1 MNKQSAEG
9 LMRKIGI
16 AAVTGTLVFAQLP
29 VAAIA
34 AEATSTTSSTQ
45 SSSQAPEPPSG
56 DANGQGG
63 APGSTGGQPGE
74 PPSGDAAGGQG
85 GGMSGANTMTFD
97 YTGTYSG
104 AVEADGESVS
114 ESDASFEATEADQN
128 AALAQNG
135 GALALTGVNLTKS
148 GDDTNGDNCNF
159 YGLNSILLAV
169 GEDSTATISD
179 SSLSA
184 TSEGSNGIFATDGA
198 TVLAHNVQISTT
210 AGNSRGLDAT
220 YGGNIIAGD
229 VTISTKGDHSG
240 GVATDRGGGN
250 ISVDGGTISTEGS
263 GSPIVYSTGDIEI
276 SNVTGSASGSQ
287 LVGMEGLNTVLISNS
302 TLESSQ
308 TDKTASDPIADGVII
323 YQSTSGD
330 AESTTGETATFQAV
344 DSTLKSAIQSG
355 SMFYLTNTSANVVL
369 KNTALEFDSDAA
381 NLLYAAGNDSN
392 NWGTAGSN
400 GADVTFTGI
409 NQTLTGNIVAD
420 TISCAN
426 VYLTSSTIWTGAVS
440 IEQNAAGSTSDAPV
454 NVNIDATSSWVVT
467 GDSTVSNLTV
477 ADGGKVVDAQGR
489 TVTIVAAGQ
498 TVVEG
503 DSDYTVTVT
512 GSYSTDYDA
521 SGAGAVTTD
530 TIDRSTYDE
539 AFGNEEASAATS
551 AASTAAT
558 TTSSSDTTSDQGFF
572 ASILAWFKSL
582 FS

>member
-1 MNKQSAEG
+1 MTKQSAES

-34 AEATSTTSSTQ
+34 AETTGAASSAQ
-45 SSSQAPEPPSG
+45 SSGQAPEPPSG
-56 DANGQGG
+56 DVSGQGG
-63 APGSTGGQPGE
+63 APGPTDGQPGE
-74 PPSGDAAGGQG
+74 PPSGDAPDGQP
-85 GGMSGANTMTFD
+85 GGMGGANTMTFD
-97 YTGTYSG
+97 YTGTYTG
-104 AVEADGESVS
+104 AIEADGESIS
-114 ESDASFEATEADQN
+114 ENGAAFEATEADQN

-135 GALALTGVNLTKS
+135 GALALTGVTLTKS

-179 SSLSA
+179 SALSA

-198 TVLAHNVQISTT
+198 TVLANNVQINTT

-220 YGGNIIAGD
+220 YGGTILAGNVD
-229 VTISTKGDHSG
+229 ISTKGDHSG
-240 GVATDRGGGN
+240 GIATDRGGGN
-250 ISVDGGTISTEGS
+250 ISVDGGTVSTEGS

-308 TDKTASDPIADGVII
+308 TDKTASDPVADGVII

-355 SMFYLTNTSANVVL
+355 SMFYLTNTSADVVL
-369 KNTALEFDSDAA
+369 ENTVLDFDSDAA

-392 NWGTAGSN
+392 NWGSAGSN
-400 GADVTFTGI
+400 GANVTFTGI
-409 NQTLTGNIVAD
+409 NQTLAGDIVAD

-426 VYLTSSTIWTGAVS
+426 VYLTSGTIWTGAAS
-440 IEQNAAGSTSDAPV
+440 IEQNAAGTTSDAPV

-477 ADGGKVVDAQGR
+477 ADGGKVVDPQGK
-489 TVTIVAAGQ
+489 TITIVAAGQ
-498 TVVEG
+498 TVVQG

-521 SGAGAVTTD
+521 SGAGTVTTD
-530 TIDRSTYDE
+530 TIDRSAYDE
-539 AFGNEEASAATS
+539 AFGDSDSTTATS
-551 AASTAAT
+551 AATAAT
-558 TTSSSDTTSDQGFF
+558 DSTPNQGIF
-572 ASILAWFKSL
+572 ATILNWLKSL